1 MKEYKSLAEVLSSS
15 NEKEEIYQSETL
27 KRKYR
32 ANNGKYTK
40 IPHMFD
46 FIHLVKGWEDIV
58 GKMLS
63 ENTIPLRIKNQ
74 QLYILTKHS
83 IFSQELGFMA
93 PLIIEKIDKMFPSF
107 NGKIKKI
114 RFSHGKFSSE
124 EFNMMKANT
133 QKKEVQEK
141 EKPHPFDPKYRMRKI
156 QVEKMFEDIDDGE
169 IKDLLISITLQN

>member
-32 ANNGKYTK
+32 ANSGQYTK
-40 IPHMFD
+40 VPHMFD
-46 FIHLVKGWEDIV
+46 FIHLVKAWDEIV

-63 ENTIPLRIKNQ
+63 ENTIPLRIKNS

-93 PLIIEKIDKMFPSF
+93 PLIIEKIDKLFPSF
-107 NGKIKKI
+107 KGKIKKI
-114 RFSHGKFSSE
+114 RFSHGKFSAE
-124 EFNMMKANT
+124 EFNMMKSNT
-133 QKKEVQEK
+133 QKEVKSEK
-141 EKPHPFDPKYRMRKI
+141 EKPHPFDPKFRMRKV
-156 QVEKMFEDIDDGE
+156 QVQKMFEDIEDEE
-169 IKDLLISITLQN
+169 IKELLISITLQN